1 MPTLLINSQVVLI
14 LRLICHAER
23 VYEEIM
29 LCNKYKTQL
38 HFPPQSN
45 RLVQN
50 LPKATINP
58 STKEKLNL
66 WDFSLPLDFSFTLH
80 SSSKPTDASAS
91 RNSTQ
96 NAAIQE
102 NLKTNEAYEGSH

>member
-1 MPTLLINSQVVLI
+1 
-14 LRLICHAER
+14 
-23 VYEEIM
+23 M

-45 RLVQN
+45 RLLQN

-80 SSSKPTDASAS
+80 SSSKPTDVSAS
-91 RNSTQ
+91 RNSSQ